1 MSQMKGLVQFITDIR
16 NSKEQE
22 QEDRRVQSELVHI
35 QKQFQQPNLSG
46 YHRKKYICKLLYI
59 YLMGHELTF
68 GLDEAMTLARSKVYS
83 EKSIGYLA
91 LSLFYQTRTEAVD
104 AIFETIHNDLA
115 HPKEDFVCLALQFL
129 SSVADS
135 DAYSRAFEND
145 VFNLIRSPVSSAL
158 VRKKAVLTLL
168 QLLKIDPLLVTRHPN
183 VISRVAPLINDT
195 DFGVSIAAVSLVQ
208 HVAKLDVNL
217 CNSCTTL
224 ALEKLHKI
232 VVEDECPPSHM
243 YHGIP
248 APWLTVKL
256 FQLLETLVP
265 NVDAMPLDQ
274 ANMHTVKTVIQR
286 AISTALSQTPLMS
299 AEARHTRDFVLLGAV
314 SLAAHVD
321 PSPDQSTIAADALCQ
336 LLQSTETNTRYL
348 SLAALAKL
356 AARNDDPVLMT
367 INKHIEHIS
376 SLLRDRDVSVRRL
389 SLDLMYIICN
399 SNTVQQMC
407 QQLLEY
413 LSVTDFAMK
422 SEVAVKIAVLAEK
435 YATNATWYVTTM
447 MKLISVAGNYLD
459 EEVRQRLIQIVVNND
474 SIQATACRLC
484 YSALKSGTYPESM
497 VKVAAFLLGEFGTQL
512 DIPLVQ
518 QFDLLHSCY
527 FQTSVM
533 ARCVLLSSFLKF
545 YVHEPQIRPR
555 ILDLYEQE
563 SNSFIAEI
571 QQRCLEYS
579 KLATLPDK
587 SLLSLVVVDMPPFQ
601 SNISPLISRLGN
613 VQQLQQSFQ
622 LNLPYAAHSSSSL
635 ERPKSPKKPAPPRP
649 RSRKNTNSVMS
660 LSLNVASASP
670 SRSETDDSS
679 RSMSHFSDSQFSYNS
694 TANPSVDHLPAFS
707 PNWKEGYYRLLHYDQ
722 GIFYEDSLFKILF
735 RLRRNHAQLHYE
747 LFYSNKSPSTISGLT
762 SEVVSKLSNT
772 EDPGYVIKVIK
783 HPESTITA
791 NSKSV
796 QIFDV
801 SVRKPYLDTE
811 VPIIN
816 ISFVC
821 GTLCQY
827 KLRLPAVVGKIM
839 VRGTPLSKE
848 SFFTR
853 WSQISSLPGG
863 ECQKVI
869 RLSSPMQTV
878 ILSRTMQLFGFN
890 LLKNIDY
897 NMHNIVCTGI
907 LSMAAGGAGCLMRI
921 ETNPQ
926 DARVLRITMRCTV
939 SGLADILVGTLTD
952 LLNNI

>member
-59 YLMGHELTF
+59 YLMGHEFTF
-68 GLDEAMTLARSKVYS
+68 GLSEAMALARSRVYS
-83 EKSIGYLA
+83 EKTIGYLA
-91 LSLFYQTRTEAVD
+91 LSLFYQTRTEDVD
-104 AIFETIHNDLA
+104 TVFETIHNDLA
-115 HPKEDFVCLALQFL
+115 HQKEDFVCLALQFL
-129 SSVADS
+129 SSMADS
-135 DAYSRAFEND
+135 EAYSRAFEEQ
-145 VFNLIRSPVSSAL
+145 VFQLIRSPLSSSL
-158 VRKKAVLTLL
+158 VRKKAVLTML
-168 QLLKIDPLLVTRHPN
+168 QLLKIDPLLVTRQPSL
-183 VISRVAPLINDT
+183 VSRVAPLINDS

-208 HVAKLDVNL
+208 HVAKLDLDL
-217 CNSCTTL
+217 CASCTTL

-232 VVEDECPPSHM
+232 VVEAECPASHM

-265 NVDAMPLDQ
+265 NIDAMPLDQ
-274 ANMHTVKTVIQR
+274 ANMHTVRIVIQR
-286 AISTALSQTPLMS
+286 AISMAISQSPLVS

-321 PSPDQSTIAADALCQ
+321 PSADQSTIAADALCQ
-336 LLQSTETNTRYL
+336 LLQSAETNTRYL

-356 AARNDDPVLMT
+356 AARNDEPVLMT
-367 INKHIEHIS
+367 INKHIEQIF

-399 SNTVQQMC
+399 SDTVQQMC
-407 QQLLEY
+407 QRLLEY

-435 YATNATWYVTTM
+435 FATNATWYVTTM
-447 MKLISVAGNYLD
+447 MKLISGAGNYLD

-512 DIPLVQ
+512 DTPLVQ
-518 QFDLLHSCY
+518 QFELLYSCY
-527 FQTSVM
+527 FQTSVT

-545 YVHEPQIRPR
+545 YVHEPQLRPR
-555 ILDLYEQE
+555 ILELYQQE
-563 SNSFIAEI
+563 SNSFSAEI

-579 KLATLPDK
+579 KLVTLPDS
-587 SLLSLVVVDMPPFQ
+587 SLLNLVVVAMPPFQ
-601 SNISPLISRLGN
+601 SKISPLISRLGN

-622 LNLPYAAHSSSSL
+622 LNLPYAARSSSSL
-635 ERPKSPKKPAPPRP
+635 ERPKSPKKAAPPRP
-649 RSRKNTNSVMS
+649 RSRKNTNPIMS
-660 LSLNVASASP
+660 PLLNSTTTPSL
-670 SRSETDDSS
+670 TDLDDSS

-694 TANPSVDHLPAFS
+694 AANPSVDHLPAFS

-747 LFYSNKSPSTISGLT
+747 LSYSNKSPGTITGLT
-762 SEVVSKLSNT
+762 SEVIANLSNA
-772 EDPGYVIKVIK
+772 EDPGYVIKIIK
-783 HPESTITA
+783 HPESTITS

-801 SVRKPYLDTE
+801 TVRKPYLDRE
-811 VPIIN
+811 APSIS

-839 VRGTPLSKE
+839 VRGTPLPKE

-853 WSQISSLPGG
+853 WRQVSSLPGG

-952 LLNNI
+952 LLDNI